1 MCLTA
6 NDNVLAN
13 LTTGELFVKQ
23 KSHNVLAAKLTTVV
37 NCMKNYW
44 YHYFTDNVMD
54 YNIHSMKNSSDVA
67 KKNDMFD
74 KR

>member
-6 NDNVLAN
+6 NDNVLAK

-23 KSHNVLAAKLTTVV
+23 KSHNVLTAKLTTYTVV

-67 KKNDMFD
+67 KK
-74 KR
+74 